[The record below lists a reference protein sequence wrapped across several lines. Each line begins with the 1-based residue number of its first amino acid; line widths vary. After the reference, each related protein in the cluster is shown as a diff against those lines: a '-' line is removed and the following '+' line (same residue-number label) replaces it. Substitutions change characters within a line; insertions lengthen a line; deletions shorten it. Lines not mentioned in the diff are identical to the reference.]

1 MKKVFA
7 ILAAGLICLG
17 AFAQESAILEEW
29 GDKLELSD
37 SDVITPISF
46 VSFFYNHN
54 LGALEGQ
61 SRHGFGFEVATMF
74 LGFDIW
80 KGARL
85 SLGLLDFCADF
96 SSTLNGYVYAQS
108 KTDNN
113 KIEPYNTNNP
123 EFASLGI
130 GLENL
135 ESKWSSFAF
144 LFPITYTQK
153 FGSSKWDLAL
163 LAAPGV
169 GFDSYN
175 NKFTVG
181 NIEHNSKLNLKK
193 NAYFRLNL
201 SAYVRY
207 NGLGI
212 GVRYSFPR
220 EFQGPGIISAGITLG
235 I

>member
-7 ILAAGLICLG
+7 FLAAFCVCFG
-17 AFAQESAILEEW
+17 AFAQESRILDDWSDNIEL
-29 GDKLELSD
+29 GDNEF
-37 SDVITPISF
+37 VTPFSYI
-46 VSFFYNHN
+46 SFFYNHN

-61 SRHGFGFEVATMF
+61 SRHGLGFEVATAF

-96 SSTLNGYVYAQS
+96 SETIQGYAYASTDG
-108 KTDNN
+108 
-113 KIEPYNTNNP
+113 NTITPINT
-123 EFASLGI
+123 SL
-130 GLENL
+130 LPVELKNA
-135 ESKWSSFAF
+135 ESKCSSFAF
-144 LFPITYTQK
+144 LFPVTYTQK
-153 FGSSKWDLAL
+153 LGSSHWDLAL

-169 GFDSYN
+169 GFDSFN
-175 NKFTVG
+175 NKYTLD
-181 NIEHNSKLNLKK
+181 NIEHNNKLNLKK

-207 NGLGI
+207 HGLGF
-212 GVRYSFPR
+212 GVRYSFPKD
-220 EFQGPGIISAGITLG
+220 FQGPGIISAGITLG